1 MKAAIIFGAAV
12 VLAGCAATGGKA
24 LFPTMDQAVASSWQN
39 MDAAWQRRLVQDETQ
54 ALCSSVKDQP
64 DSAMAARIEG
74 INKAL
79 QVVYPA
85 SGKLIGDWKE
95 GEKLA
100 QSGYGL
106 RVGDSNPKRV
116 NGGNCYACHALDKKE
131 LSYGTIGAPLTGF
144 AKLRGYSPEIA
155 KYAYDKIYNAQQF
168 SACSKMP
175 RFGTN
180 GILTP
185 EQISHLVA
193 LLMDPASPV
202 NQ

>member
-1 MKAAIIFGAAV
+1 MLAA
-12 VLAGCAATGGKA
+12 CAAPDQQA
-24 LFPTMDQAVASSWQN
+24 ARFPSMEAAVASSWPN
-39 MDAAWQRRLVQDETQ
+39 LDPAWQKRLVQDETQ
-54 ALCSSVKDQP
+54 KLCSIAKDTP
-64 DSAMAARIEG
+64 DKATAERIEKL
-74 INKAL
+74 NQAMK
-79 QVVYPA
+79 VVYPA
-85 SGKLIGDWKE
+85 DGKLVGDWRE

-100 QSGYGL
+100 QSGYGM
-106 RVGDSNPKRV
+106 RVGDNKPNRV

-144 AKLRGYSPEIA
+144 AKLRGYTPEIA

-168 SACSKMP
+168 VACSKMP

-193 LLMDPASPV
+193 LLVDPKSPV